1 MSSTRRI
8 TKEYGELTQ
17 SPPAGYHI
25 ALGPNDS
32 LHTWHVTLSA
42 PKESI
47 YHPGRYGIMLNL
59 PTEYPFKAPVVKF
72 TTRIYHPNVTN
83 DSLGNICLGLLKTE
97 NWKPSTKISAVLDAL
112 RNLLVEPLPD
122 DPLEDRIAEQYRN
135 DRQGFEKAAKGFV
148 EKYAMGDPTF
158 PAGP

>member
-17 SPPAGYHI
+17 TPPEGYTI

-32 LHTWHVTLSA
+32 LHTWHVTVAA
-42 PKESI
+42 PAGCV
-47 YHPGRYGIMLNL
+47 YHPGRYGVVVAL
-59 PTEYPFKAPVVKF
+59 PAEYPFKAPVVKF
-72 TTRIYHPNVTN
+72 ATRIYHPNVTN
-83 DSLGNICLGLLKTE
+83 DSLGSVCLGLLKTE
-97 NWKPSTKISAVLDAL
+97 SWKPSTKIVAVLDAL

-122 DPLEDRIAEQYRN
+122 DPLEESIAEQYRN
-135 DRQGFEKAAKGFV
+135 DREAFDKAARGFV
-148 EKYAMGDPTF
+148 ERYAMGDPTF

>member
-17 SPPAGYHI
+17 TPPDGYQI
-25 ALGPNDS
+25 ALGPNDA
-32 LHTWHVTLSA
+32 LHTWHVTLTA
-42 PKESI
+42 PADSV
-47 YHPGRYGIMLNL
+47 YHPGRYGIVLSL
-59 PTEYPFKAPVVKF
+59 PAEYPFKAPVAKF
-72 TTRIYHPNVTN
+72 VTRIYHPNVTN
-83 DSLGNICLGLLKTE
+83 DSLGSICLGLLKTE
-97 NWKPSTKISAVLDAL
+97 NWKPSTKIVAVLDAL

-135 DRQGFEKAAKGFV
+135 DRAGFDKSVKGFV
-148 EKYAMGDPTF
+148 EKYAMGEPTF